1 MKKMTIL
8 LIIAFLFAFVFTL
21 TKTTL
26 ADSEYK
32 KAQICKDCHKAN
44 NGIKCIKCG
53 KVSANNKDYLTV
65 KCCNSC
71 MKNRKCTQCGK
82 KYGLFSDVYD
92 AHICR
97 SCEEAL
103 KEDENGMHCI
113 QCGKRIYPRR

>member
-1 MKKMTIL
+1 MKKMVIFVVF
-8 LIIAFLFAFVFTL
+8 AFLCIFAFVL

-53 KVSANNKDYLTV
+53 KVSADNKYYLSV

-82 KYGLFSDVYD
+82 RYGLFSDVYD

-97 SCEEAL
+97 DCEEAL